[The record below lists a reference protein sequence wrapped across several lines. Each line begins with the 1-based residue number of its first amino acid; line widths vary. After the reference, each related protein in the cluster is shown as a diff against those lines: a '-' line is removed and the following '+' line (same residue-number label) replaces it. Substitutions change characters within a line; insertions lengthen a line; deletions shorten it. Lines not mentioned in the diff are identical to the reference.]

1 MKLVTWNVNGLRAI
15 VKKDFKKDMEALP
28 WDVLCLQETKAQEE
42 QVVEALPFFS
52 EFDVAANHAVK
63 KGYSGVAT
71 VSKSKP
77 KAILPDMGVEEHD
90 QEGRLLCHEYE
101 NFFLVNVYVP
111 NSGNGLKRL
120 PYREG
125 WDRDFLA
132 YLRAKDKKKPVI
144 ACGDFNVSHQP
155 IDLKNDKANYNKTSG
170 YTQVEIDGM
179 TNFINAGFID
189 IFRSRNPGVEAYT
202 YWSMRMNARE
212 RNVGWRLDYFLVSE
226 NLVDKVRDVKILSDI
241 YGSDHCPVLLDIDI

>member
-15 VKKDFKKDMEALP
+15 VKKDFQKDMEALS
-28 WDVLCLQETKAQEE
+28 WDVLCLQETKAQKD
-42 QVVEALPFFS
+42 QVLEALPFFS
-52 EFDVAANHAVK
+52 QHDVAANHAVK

-71 VSKSKP
+71 VAKTKP
-77 KAILPDMGVEEHD
+77 KSILPDMGIEEHD

-120 PYREG
+120 SYRKG

-132 YLRAKDKKKPVI
+132 YLNAKDKKKPVI

-179 TNFINAGFID
+179 TNFIGAGFID
-189 IFRSRNPGVEAYT
+189 IFRYRNPGVEAYT
-202 YWSMRMNARE
+202 YWSLRMNARE

-226 NLVDKVRDVKILSDI
+226 SLVKRVRDVKILSDI

>member
-1 MKLVTWNVNGLRAI
+1 MKLITWNVNGLRAI
-15 VKKDFKKDMEALP
+15 VKKEFQKDMEAQE
-28 WDVLCLQETKAQEE
+28 WDILCLQETKAQID
-42 QVVEALPFFS
+42 QVIEALPFFNQY
-52 EFDVAANHAVK
+52 EIAANHAVK

-71 VSKSKP
+71 VSKSRP
-77 KAILPDMGVEEHD
+77 KAILPDMGIEEHD
-90 QEGRLLCHEYE
+90 EEGRILCHEFDE
-101 NFFLVNVYVP
+101 FFLINVYVP

-132 YLRAKDKKKPVI
+132 YLKAKDSIKPVI
-144 ACGDFNVSHQP
+144 VCGDFNVSHMP

-179 TNFINAGFID
+179 SNFLGAGFID
-189 IFRSRNPGVEAYT
+189 IFRFRNPDVEAYT

-212 RNVGWRLDYFLVSE
+212 RNVGWRLDYFLISE
-226 NLVDKVRDVKILSDI
+226 RLLDKVRDVRILSDI
-241 YGSDHCPVLLDIDI
+241 YGSDHCPVLLEIDL

>member
-15 VKKDFKKDMEALP
+15 VKKDFQNDMESLS

-42 QVVEALPFFS
+42 QVLEALPFFS
-52 EFDVAANHAVK
+52 RYDIAANHAVK

-71 VSKSKP
+71 ISKSKP
-77 KAILPDMGVEEHD
+77 KSILPDMGIEEHD
-90 QEGRLLCHEYE
+90 QEGRLLCHEFDD
-101 NFFLVNVYVP
+101 FFLINVYVP

-132 YLRAKDKKKPVI
+132 FLKTKDRIKPVI

-179 TNFINAGFID
+179 TNFINAGFVD
-189 IFRSRNPGVEAYT
+189 IFRHRNPGVEAYT
-202 YWSMRMNARE
+202 YWSVRMNARE
-212 RNVGWRLDYFLVSE
+212 RNVGWRLDYFLISE
-226 NLVDKVRDVKILSDI
+226 RLLNSVRDVKILTEI
-241 YGSDHCPVLLDIDI
+241 YGSDHCPVLLDIEI